1 MQTQTL
7 VRMRMRMRIQMQTG
21 YSNYCSFQMQ
31 VQMLCPFA
39 EGNGVYPITSGEV
52 LHKDT
57 GSLNGPTPVGGF
69 LLVERKRAG
78 AMAQA
83 VQKHPANQWR
93 RIGVMAKHPEMGAFN
108 FVVPHHGRL
117 DMQSTDGTVGV
128 HHRDDTGVLMSLFNR
143 GS

>member
-1 MQTQTL
+1 MQ
-7 VRMRMRMRIQMQTG
+7 M
-21 YSNYCSFQMQ
+21 
-31 VQMLCPFA
+31 QMLCPLA
-39 EGNGVYPITSGEV
+39 EGNGIHPITAGE
-52 LHKDT
+52 LLNKTT
-57 GSLNGPTPVGGF
+57 GIADAMAPVGGF
-69 LLVERKRAG
+69 VLVERKRAG

-143 GS
+143 ES